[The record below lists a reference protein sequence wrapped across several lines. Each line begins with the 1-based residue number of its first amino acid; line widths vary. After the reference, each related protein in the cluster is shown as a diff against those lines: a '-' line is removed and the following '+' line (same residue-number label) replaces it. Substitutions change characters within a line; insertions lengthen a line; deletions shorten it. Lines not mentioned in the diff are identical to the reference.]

1 VSWTGPIVT
10 IAPTVHELIE
20 PMVINFNQ
28 ADTDAAKLEDS
39 ATSGGPSANQM
50 VAFAGDQTITFASDP
65 MVTELLRKLN
75 ETPEVFTAN
84 KPRALRNAAAAR
96 NELRR
101 NIRGIIK
108 TTDVK
113 IPLRDGSYVC
123 ADVFR
128 PADDDQYPVV
138 MSQGFYGKSFDHGC
152 ICSEEDA
159 ARKEEIEDRYWHS
172 DPTKDRGSPN
182 MLVEIIANTH
192 FLAYHDFRVFSP
204 CSINFQNSRVLPSC
218 WSSETG
224 SLLRNK
230 KSRNVF
236 LCRTRWM
243 VIPSGVCAK

>member
-1 VSWTGPIVT
+1 MKLNHAESAEGKVGV
-10 IAPTVHELIE
+10 
-20 PMVINFNQ
+20 
-28 ADTDAAKLEDS
+28 AAQP
-39 ATSGGPSANQM
+39 GGPSATQM
-50 VAFAGDQTITFASDP
+50 VAFAGDQTIVFASDP

-75 ETPEVFTAN
+75 ATPEVFTAN

-159 ARKEEIEDRYWHS
+159 ARKEEIEDRYFTGNPDGLQYDNHATVA
-172 DPTKDRGSPN
+172 PPPRVPN
-182 MLVEIIANTH
+182 
-192 FLAYHDFRVFSP
+192 AYV
-204 CSINFQNSRVLPSC
+204 CLPSH
-218 WSSETG
+218 G
-224 SLLRNK
+224 
-230 KSRNVF
+230 
-236 LCRTRWM
+236 
-243 VIPSGVCAK
+243 P